1 MKKYAAI
8 ALVVFFLAL
17 TSVHIGK
24 EFFHKDQEDSPA
36 KRSTETFETSETAE
50 TPSPETWGG
59 DWILFLHYANETR
72 MVDITIGDGMAVSK
86 DTGLIGDLS
95 VSIAEDRSV
104 EMDNEKAHL
113 KGVLNLEG
121 NHLDGMAVM
130 DGIKA
135 PVPFSAFKIQKSAAD
150 N

>member
-8 ALVVFFLAL
+8 VLVVFFLAL
-17 TSVHIGK
+17 TSVHFGK
-24 EFFHKDQEDSPA
+24 EFFHKDQVDSPA
-36 KRSTETFETSETAE
+36 KRSTETIETSEISE
-50 TPSPETWGG
+50 NPSLETWDGN
-59 DWILFLHYANETR
+59 WILFLHYANETR
-72 MVDITIGDGMAVSK
+72 VVDITIGDSMAVSK

-95 VSIAEDRSV
+95 VSIDEDRSV
-104 EMDNEKAHL
+104 EMDNDKAHL

-121 NHLDGMAVM
+121 DHLDGMAVM
-130 DGIKA
+130 EGIKA